1 MGKTMKK
8 IHEHYLGP
16 WARGTGPKHGYKEL
30 KNKMFFKFH
39 ENFILGSLKYSK
51 YGKNNEKNQSLLF
64 RPVTAWDWAKIWLR
78 HHVLRAHG
86 PE

>member
-1 MGKTMKK
+1 MGKIMKK

-30 KNKMFFKFH
+30 KNKMFLKFH
-39 ENFILGSLKYSK
+39 ENFILGSIKYSK

-64 RPVTAWDWAKIWLR
+64 RPVTAWR
-78 HHVLRAHG
+78 
-86 PE
+86 